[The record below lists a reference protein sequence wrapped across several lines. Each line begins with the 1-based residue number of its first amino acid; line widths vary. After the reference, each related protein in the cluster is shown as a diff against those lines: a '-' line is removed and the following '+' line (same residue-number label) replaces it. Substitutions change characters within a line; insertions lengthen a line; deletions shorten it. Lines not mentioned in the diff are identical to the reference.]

1 MNKLN
6 MDCLILIFNQ
16 ADEGT
21 LYSCLLVNKEWCSVI
36 VPILWKKFSWYGHE
50 SRLWKC
56 SNDDSETDRKL
67 YNTILS
73 CLQISSKQLLPD
85 NGVKLSSTII
95 SSSPLF
101 DYISFCK
108 FPTALIINEII
119 KIVEC
124 PAESCNLFEQELYKL
139 FVSRCKCNNIKELD
153 WETSQPLSLFPGAS
167 ICFSKLDDLYI
178 DTSVIDS
185 NALYEMAQICKDLS
199 SLSINCY
206 QDLTGLISLIDAQRN
221 LKWAE
226 ICPAD
231 EELELEGTCMEL
243 GKALARKSNTIEGL
257 RLDIGSS

>member
-6 MDCLILIFNQ
+6 IDCLVLIFDQ
-16 ADEGT
+16 ADKNS
-21 LYSCLLVNKEWCSVI
+21 LYSCLLVNKEWCNIV
-36 VPILWKKFSWYGHE
+36 VPILWKTFSWYGSYVDE
-50 SRLWKC
+50 
-56 SNDDSETDRKL
+56 KL
-67 YNTILS
+67 FNTILS
-73 CLQISSKQLLPD
+73 CLPTPSKQILSN
-85 NGVKLSSTII
+85 NGVQLPSTIL

-108 FPTALIINEII
+108 FPVAEAINKII

-124 PAESCNLFEQELYKL
+124 PAESCNLFEQEVYKL
-139 FVSRCKCNNIKELD
+139 FVSKCNCNNIEELH
-153 WETSQPLSLFPGAS
+153 WNTSQPLSLFPGAS
-167 ICFSKLDDLYI
+167 ICFSKLDYLCI

-199 SLSINCY
+199 SLTVNCY

-226 ICPAD
+226 ICSAN
-231 EELELEGTCMEL
+231 EELELKGTCMEL